1 MADMKSVER
10 EIDQHVK
17 VRLFPDEQSVL
28 RSAMRSLFEAK
39 PELKRKMVV
48 TAYTN
53 GEISLGKAAQIMG
66 VSQEE
71 MKDIIRETG
80 GQIHLGP
87 LTLDELKQDVANA
100 RLHIRYYGSWRWRNS
115 RKGPPDGIAKYLTC

>member
-1 MADMKSVER
+1 MADIKSIEW
-10 EIDQHVK
+10 EINQLVK
-17 VRLFPDEQSVL
+17 ARLFPDEQSVL

-48 TAYTN
+48 AAYTN
-53 GEISLGKAAQIMG
+53 GDISLGKAAQIMS

-71 MKDIIRETG
+71 MKDIIPETG

-87 LTLDELKQDVANA
+87 LTIDELKQDITNA
-100 RLHIRYYGSWRWRNS
+100 LLHI
-115 RKGPPDGIAKYLTC
+115 

>member
-1 MADMKSVER
+1 MVRSESMADLKSVEW
-10 EIDQHVK
+10 EIDQLVK
-17 VRLFPDEQSVL
+17 ARLFPDEQSVL

-53 GEISLGKAAQIMG
+53 GDISLGKAAQIMG
-66 VSQEE
+66 VSREE

-87 LTLDELKQDVANA
+87 LTIDELKQDVANA
-100 RLHIRYYGSWRWRNS
+100 RLHI
-115 RKGPPDGIAKYLTC
+115 

>member
-1 MADMKSVER
+1 MADMKSAEW
-10 EIDQHVK
+10 EIDQLVK
-17 VRLFPDEQSVL
+17 ARLFPDEQSVL

-80 GQIHLGP
+80 GQINLGP
-87 LTLDELKQDVANA
+87 LTIDELKHDVANA
-100 RLHIRYYGSWRWRNS
+100 RLHI
-115 RKGPPDGIAKYLTC
+115 

>member
-10 EIDQHVK
+10 EINQLAK
-17 VRLFPDEQSVL
+17 ARLFPDEQSVL

-87 LTLDELKQDVANA
+87 LTIDELKHDVANA
-100 RLHIRYYGSWRWRNS
+100 RLHI
-115 RKGPPDGIAKYLTC
+115 

>member
-1 MADMKSVER
+1 MADIKSIEWEVN
-10 EIDQHVK
+10 QLVK
-17 VRLFPDEQSVL
+17 ARLFPDEQSVL

-48 TAYTN
+48 TGYTN

-71 MKDIIRETG
+71 MKDIIRKG

-87 LTLDELKQDVANA
+87 LTIDELKQDVANA
-100 RLHIRYYGSWRWRNS
+100 RLHI
-115 RKGPPDGIAKYLTC
+115 

>member
-1 MADMKSVER
+1 MGDR
-10 EIDQHVK
+10 LVK
-17 VRLFPDEQSVL
+17 ARLFPDEQAVL

-87 LTLDELKQDVANA
+87 LTIDELKQDVANA
-100 RLHIRYYGSWRWRNS
+100 RLHI
-115 RKGPPDGIAKYLTC
+115 

>member
-1 MADMKSVER
+1 MPDMKSVER
-10 EIDQHVK
+10 EIDQLAK
-17 VRLFPDEQSVL
+17 ARLFPDEQSVL

-80 GQIHLGP
+80 EQIHLGP
-87 LTLDELKQDVANA
+87 LTIDELKQDVTNA
-100 RLHIRYYGSWRWRNS
+100 RLHI
-115 RKGPPDGIAKYLTC
+115 

>member
-10 EIDQHVK
+10 EIDQIVK
-17 VRLFPDEQSVL
+17 ARLFPDEQSVL

-53 GEISLGKAAQIMG
+53 AKLGGRSIWALSPSM
-66 VSQEE
+66 S
-71 MKDIIRETG
+71 
-80 GQIHLGP
+80 
-87 LTLDELKQDVANA
+87 
-100 RLHIRYYGSWRWRNS
+100 
-115 RKGPPDGIAKYLTC
+115 